1 MLSVDDAV
9 QGGAEQVLLA
19 LVFRRR
25 HGATPV
31 GWSALD

>member
-1 MLSVDDAV
+1 MVHVDDAV

-25 HGATPV
+25 HGATPA
-31 GWSALD
+31 GWSAPD